1 MREDIGH
8 NKEQQT
14 TGVSSDLSANK
25 NTFFFDPKLK
35 DLYLEFFEI
44 VTISMSQGID
54 KNKVESLLL
63 IIIKTFKLH
72 ISNNLLLYSYS
83 VSKQNYIVSHIV
95 NNTILAISFGCWLN
109 LSDND
114 LLDVGLCAFCHD
126 LGMKEYTNLFQRG
139 HQLTDEE
146 NQLIKKHPQKSIDI
160 IKNLFPERIIN
171 AVLDV
176 HENEDGS
183 GYPNRKMGA
192 EISYIAKIVS
202 ICDIYEALTH
212 PRNFRNEF
220 SPYEAIKM
228 IIKKKGAFFDE
239 TILKK
244 FVNFLSIYPIGS
256 LIYLNT
262 GETAIVIGSNR
273 GYPTRSIVKILL
285 NANREA
291 EKEEKFINLLDDKM
305 VYICGP
311 VEPKGVKEILHFL
324 KPRGDFDL

>member
-72 ISNNLLLYSYS
+72 INNNLLLYSYS

-228 IIKKKGAFFDE
+228 IIK
-239 TILKK
+239 
-244 FVNFLSIYPIGS
+244 N
-256 LIYLNT
+256 
-262 GETAIVIGSNR
+262 
-273 GYPTRSIVKILL
+273 PTRSIVKILL